1 MRTLK
6 ATRTLADNLWDA
18 LAICLSCLGIA
29 IGIGALITASVALGE
44 VSASP
49 TDVGVG
55 TIVQGAGATVQAFG
69 TSTVLGLAAL
79 VNLLTNLLKLPF
91 IRTLLIEHKKRWLI
105 PIISMGLGVAA
116 ALLTSLVQGQ
126 PVGDAILAG
135 LMAGGLAIGGNEA
148 IKLRRRD
155 KRQA

>member
-1 MRTLK
+1 MRPSDKIIL
-6 ATRTLADNLWDA
+6 LAEVLWDA
-18 LAICLSCLGIA
+18 CVVLLASFGIA
-29 IGIGALITASVALGE
+29 MGVAALIVAADALAGPATLTEIGI
-44 VSASP
+44 
-49 TDVGVG
+49 G

-79 VNLLTNLLKLPF
+79 VNVLTNLLKLPF
-91 IRTLLIEHKKRWLI
+91 IRNLMAEHKKRWLI
-105 PIISMGLGVAA
+105 PIISLGLGVAA

-135 LMAGGLAIGGNEA
+135 LMAGGMAIGGNEA
-148 IKLRRRD
+148 LKLRRKE

>member
-1 MRTLK
+1 MRTF
-6 ATRTLADNLWDA
+6 AEELWEVTVVG
-18 LAICLSCLGIA
+18 LICFGI
-29 IGIGALITASVALGE
+29 IVGVGALITAGLAFAAPATPTE
-44 VSASP
+44 V
-49 TDVGVG
+49 GIG
-55 TIVQGAGATVQAFG
+55 TLVQGARATVQAFG

-91 IRTLLIEHKKRWLI
+91 IRNLLVEHKKRWLI

-126 PVGDAILAG
+126 PVGEAIIAG

-148 IKLRRRD
+148 IKLRRRE

>member
-1 MRTLK
+1 MRTF
-6 ATRTLADNLWDA
+6 AEELWEVTVVG
-18 LAICLSCLGIA
+18 LICFGI
-29 IGIGALITASVALGE
+29 IVGVGALVTAGLAFAE

-49 TDVGVG
+49 TEVGIG

-91 IRTLLIEHKKRWLI
+91 IRNLLVEHKKRWLI
-105 PIISMGLGVAA
+105 PIISMSLGVAA